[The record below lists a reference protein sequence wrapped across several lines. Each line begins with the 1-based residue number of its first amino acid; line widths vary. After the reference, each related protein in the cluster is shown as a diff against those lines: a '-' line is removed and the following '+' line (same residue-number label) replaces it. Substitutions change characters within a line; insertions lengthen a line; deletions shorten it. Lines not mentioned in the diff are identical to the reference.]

1 MCSGRNRRSKSGDDD
16 DGLRIWVKRNAVQ
29 DFDVDDIYYIIYR
42 LVFFWFRFRISKVHT
57 ILRLIIYALL
67 VMIFEM
73 LYCTGTDRF
82 LYTHTMDIFGEI
94 ALSFHVERIW

>member
-1 MCSGRNRRSKSGDDD
+1 MPFKT
-16 DGLRIWVKRNAVQ
+16 LMLMT
-29 DFDVDDIYYIIYR
+29 YIISYID
-42 LVFFWFRFRISKVHT
+42 LSFLFRFRISKVHT
-57 ILRLIIYALL
+57 ILRLVIYALL
-67 VMIFEM
+67 AMIFEM